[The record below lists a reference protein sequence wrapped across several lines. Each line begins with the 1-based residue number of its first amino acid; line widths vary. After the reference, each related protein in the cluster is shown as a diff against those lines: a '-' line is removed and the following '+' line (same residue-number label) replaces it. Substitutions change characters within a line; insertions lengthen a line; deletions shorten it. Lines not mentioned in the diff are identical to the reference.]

1 MSHVFYAPNSNP
13 SAAGTR
19 PVGIRKFGFAIHLHM
34 KKFLLFTLGLFLLG
48 GEVSAQD
55 LVYLRNGSMIRGSVL
70 EQEIG
75 KSIKV
80 QTQDG
85 SIYVYSMS
93 EVERVAKEKEPIQQP
108 VQQSVQQPAQQLVQ
122 QPVRQ
127 RNTNIGTTDYALLQE
142 QHRGLDFNVDF
153 GYHIATA
160 GGSGSFFTQLGLGKR
175 FNPNFYWG
183 LGAGVMLPASGNS
196 DPIIPVTS
204 DFRLYFPFH
213 SSKLVLGGTMRLGY
227 ALNMADDITI
237 GTGKRKQTIE
247 MPNYVMIQVLPTLT
261 VPISRRTDFNVGIG
275 YTHFIAT
282 GGGSGNG
289 AFTLSTGFNF
299 GKPLSF
305 AKAQKAPKE
314 RKPKKP
320 ILDRGIQLSL
330 DFGGTGL
337 GSDKNYAAVDVG
349 LTASYQF
356 NPHLAVGLGFGLDI
370 GDVIP
375 PYEAAIYDEA
385 EGYYVD
391 YYYLQQAYKFFVRGA
406 YRFSKKRFSPLVMC
420 DVGIRFI
427 DWGGCEEWEEDSTP
441 LPSSTQYFVAP
452 AVGGS
457 LRMGSNSYLDL
468 KVGYTFGIGGF
479 DKEYQIDEGL
489 TGKCEYE
496 KKLSGLLLKL
506 GFTHTFGW
514 GSGKKR

>member
-1 MSHVFYAPNSNP
+1 
-13 SAAGTR
+13 
-19 PVGIRKFGFAIHLHM
+19 M
-34 KKFLLFTLGLFLLG
+34 KKFLLFTLGSFLLG

-85 SIYVYSMS
+85 SIYVYPMS
-93 EVERVAKEKEPIQQP
+93 EVERVAKEKEPAQQQ
-108 VQQSVQQPAQQLVQ
+108 VQQLAQQPA
-122 QPVRQ
+122 RQ
-127 RNTNIGTTDYALLQE
+127 RNANVGSTDYALLQE
-142 QHRGLDFNVDF
+142 RHRGLDFNVDL

-160 GGSGSFFTQLGLGKR
+160 GGSGMFFTQLGLGKR
-175 FNPNFYWG
+175 FKSNFYWG
-183 LGAGVMLPASGNS
+183 LGTGVMLPTSGKS

-237 GTGKRKQTIE
+237 GSGKRQQTIE

-289 AFTLSTGFNF
+289 AFTISAGFNF
-299 GKPLSF
+299 GRPMSLVQAS
-305 AKAQKAPKE
+305 KAPKDP
-314 RKPKKP
+314 KPKKP
-320 ILDRGIQLSL
+320 ILDRGIQLAL
-330 DFGGTGL
+330 DMGGTGL
-337 GSDKNYAAVDVG
+337 GSDKNYAAMDIG
-349 LTASYQF
+349 FTASYQF

-370 GDVIP
+370 GGAFTN
-375 PYEAAIYDEA
+375 EAAIYEA
-385 EGYYVD
+385 GSDDIVD
-391 YYYLQQAYKFFVRGA
+391 YYHLQQAYKVFVRGA
-406 YRFSKKRFSPLVMC
+406 YRFSKKRFSPLVVC
-420 DVGIRFI
+420 DAGIRFI
-427 DWGGCEEWEEDSTP
+427 DWLGYEEDTGA
-441 LPSSTQYFVAP
+441 LPSSTQFFVAP

-457 LRMGSNSYLDL
+457 LRMGSNSYLNL

-479 DKEYQIDEGL
+479 DKEHPIEEGL
-489 TGKCEYE
+489 TGKYEYE
-496 KKLSGLLLKL
+496 KNLSGLLFKL

-514 GSGKKR
+514 GFGKR